1 MYKIQE
7 QIKNNNVDINNYL
20 TDLNEW
26 SESQNKKDKKAPTNA
41 PTAKPS
47 QLPPIRNKIDISQS
61 IKTAQAEQASKKPSQ
76 PIVPEL
82 EKFKRDNSAMP
93 DYYKAWDKFAKLAD
107 EDDEEN

>member
-20 TDLNEW
+20 QELNDWSTD
-26 SESQNKKDKKAPTNA
+26 QVKKDRKAPA
-41 PTAKPS
+41 PTPKS
-47 QLPPIRNKIDISQS
+47 NQLPPIRNKIDISQS
-61 IKTAQAEQASKKPSQ
+61 IKTAQQEAQLQEKTQ
-76 PIVPEL
+76 PNVPEL

-107 EDDEEN
+107 EDEEEN